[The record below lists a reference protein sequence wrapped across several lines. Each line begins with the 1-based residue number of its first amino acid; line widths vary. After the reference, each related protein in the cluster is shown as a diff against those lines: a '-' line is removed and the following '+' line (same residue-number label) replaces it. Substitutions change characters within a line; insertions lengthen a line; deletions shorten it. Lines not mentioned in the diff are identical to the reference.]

1 MATIT
6 TLLLANFTVPE
17 RIGISPLSMLWLL
30 PLVASIAVVYKA
42 TKVPKITALNFLKE
56 TVILF
61 GSIVIFMIITALV
74 LCASAWFITE

>member
-1 MATIT
+1 MATIAA
-6 TLLLANFTVPE
+6 LLLANFTTPE
-17 RIGISPLSMLWLL
+17 RIGVNSLSMLWLL

-42 TKVPKITALNFLKE
+42 TKVPKITVLNFLKE